1 MTNSNTKNKDSG
13 TQVDS
18 IRSNRNLVDLKH
30 LWEKQQL
37 NIIYKTISKI
47 IWWVHKSV
55 AVMEI
60 FSSVY
65 WVYKDNNIMYSS
77 KLGNQWKTKTAQ

>member
-37 NIIYKTISKI
+37 NIIYKTISKT

-55 AVMEI
+55 AVMEM